1 MESRIRLAHAKE
13 QFERY
18 ISDYDCNNP
27 KIRLKVA
34 HTLRV
39 MDSCRMLAE
48 SLHMNAEQTDL
59 AVLIGLLHDIGRFEQ
74 LRLTNSFDD
83 SILPHAECSLSV
95 LFDQNRLRDFI
106 ETDVYDSVIYE
117 SIKNH
122 GVFRIDESLSEDAML
137 YARLIR
143 DADKLDNFHTKLTES
158 IPTMLDVDMETL
170 SKEEISDYAFDTFQK
185 RLPLENSKRET
196 HMDMWVSYIAY
207 IFDLNF
213 AASFAFVKEHE
224 YIRRLAER
232 IPYRN
237 ERTIR
242 RMKQLQA
249 TAEAYVASPPNTVS
263 MI

>member
-1 MESRIRLAHAKE
+1 MESRIHLDHAKE
-13 QFERY
+13 QFQRY
-18 ISDYDCNNP
+18 ISDYDISDP
-27 KIRLKVA
+27 KIHLKIA
-34 HTLRV
+34 HTFRV
-39 MDSCRMLAE
+39 MDSCRILAE
-48 SLHMNAEQTDL
+48 SLSMNAEQADL

-83 SILPHAECSLSV
+83 SVLPHAKCSLSV

-106 ETDVYDSVIYE
+106 ETDVYDSIIYE

-122 GVFRIDESLSEDAML
+122 GVFRIDDTLSADAML
-137 YARLIR
+137 YTRLIR

-158 IPTMLDVDMETL
+158 ISTMLDVDMETL
-170 SKEEISDYAFDTFQK
+170 SEEEISDYAFDTFQ
-185 RLPLENSKRET
+185 RCLPLENSKRET

-213 AASFAFVKEHE
+213 AASFAYVREHE

-242 RMKQLQA
+242 HMKQLQA

-263 MI
+263 II